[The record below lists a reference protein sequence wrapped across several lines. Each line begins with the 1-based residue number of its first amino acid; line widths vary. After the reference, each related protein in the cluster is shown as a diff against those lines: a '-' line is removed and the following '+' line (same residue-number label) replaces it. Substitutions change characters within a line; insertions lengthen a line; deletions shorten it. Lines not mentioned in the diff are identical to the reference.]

1 MAVRHEEKYI
11 ISYRQYLLVKQRAMA
26 LLTPDA
32 HGDSGSYL
40 VTSVYFDDLHDTAL
54 AEKQDG
60 LALHRKFRLRSYDC
74 SGAVIKLE
82 RKDKRGILTE
92 KQTAALRPEEL
103 AALSDG
109 DLSRLTGKA
118 YDLAAQIRAGGLRP
132 VVAVRYERDAF
143 FHAGSDFRL
152 TFDRRVEAL
161 GPDFC
166 CLTEAEVPGVPV
178 LGGDQVIM
186 EIKYGERI
194 PVFAR
199 KLTHIDGQQLS
210 VSKYALCREGLL

>member
-32 HGDSGSYL
+32 HGEAGSYV
-40 VTSVYFDDLHDTAL
+40 VTSLYFDDLENTAL

-60 LALHRKFRLRSYDC
+60 LALHRKFRLRTYDC
-74 SGAVIKLE
+74 GDRLIKLE

-92 KQTAALRPEEL
+92 KQTATLPRQELEALIE
-103 AALSDG
+103 G

-118 YDLAAQIRAGGLRP
+118 YDLAAQLRAGGLRP
-132 VVAVRYERDAF
+132 AVAVRYERDAF
-143 FHAGSDFRL
+143 FHEGSDFRL

-161 GPDFC
+161 GPELSS
-166 CLTEAEVPGVPV
+166 LTEAELPGLPV
-178 LGGDQVIM
+178 LRGDQVIM